1 MSQFNKLYN
10 RIIKED
16 APWKEW
22 TEEHKK
28 PVIYVLKKYGLY
40 EEYEDLLDMICDE
53 MYYYNQLDPLAI
65 RSLSYEKL
73 KQILCYV
80 V

>member
-1 MSQFNKLYN
+1 MNKFQRAYLN
-10 RIIKED
+10 IIKED

-22 TEEHKK
+22 TIEHKK
-28 PVIYVLKKYGLY
+28 PIIYILKKYGLY

-53 MYYYNQLDPLAI
+53 MYDYHQLDPLAI
-65 RSLSYEKL
+65 RSLSQEKL
-73 KQILCYV
+73 KKILSYV

>member
-1 MSQFNKLYN
+1 MNKFERIYR

-22 TEEHKK
+22 TAEHKK

-40 EEYEDLLDMICDE
+40 EEYEDQLDMICDE
-53 MYYYNQLDPLAI
+53 MYDYHQLDPLAI
-65 RSLSYEKL
+65 RSLSQEKL
-73 KQILCYV
+73 KKILCYV